1 RRCAVAARR
10 SAVSA
15 ERRARLLLGFRQ
27 GRTRRSAMAD
37 PARALRCVR
46 GRAGRARRAGPAAH
60 RADLEQAVRGR
71 TRWPRVRRSRHRA
84 RAAPARAARIRA
96 TRVPR
101 NPRRTGAGTWRP
113 AEPDQGFD
121 PLRRHAASRDPR
133 LRCRARTPRRAQ
145 SRRPAYVGT
154 RTEARPVTQETAI
167 VIGASSG
174 LGRALAEQLAR
185 AKWPLLLVASD
196 PRDLDAVAHDLHLRF
211 DVAVRA
217 LALDL
222 GREPDPGAR
231 VRAAL
236 DGLPPPG
243 ALLVAAG
250 VAREYDDFTLAPAA
264 VGQLLAINLH
274 APLVLVDALLPRLV
288 ETHATIVLIGSIAA
302 ARGRGRN
309 VAYAAAKRG
318 LESLYES
325 LRQRYRPKELSV
337 QLYRL

>member
-1 RRCAVAARR
+1 
-10 SAVSA
+10 
-15 ERRARLLLGFRQ
+15 
-27 GRTRRSAMAD
+27 M
-37 PARALRCVR
+37 
-46 GRAGRARRAGPAAH
+46 
-60 RADLEQAVRGR
+60 
-71 TRWPRVRRSRHRA
+71 
-84 RAAPARAARIRA
+84 
-96 TRVPR
+96 
-101 NPRRTGAGTWRP
+101 
-113 AEPDQGFD
+113 
-121 PLRRHAASRDPR
+121 
-133 LRCRARTPRRAQ
+133 
-145 SRRPAYVGT
+145 
-154 RTEARPVTQETAI
+154 TQETAI

-231 VRAAL
+231 VLAAL

-250 VAREYDDFTLAPAA
+250 VSREDDDFTLAPAA

-325 LRQRYRPKELSV
+325 LRQHYRPKELSV
-337 QLYRL
+337 QLYRLGFLRSNLTWGATLPLPAADPGTIARRIVRDLDRGSRARHLPRWWALVAFALRMLPWTVYRRVKG